1 MLFSSTSEC
10 FAWLAVF
17 MTEAFAIVTLNIITI
32 IVLMKNQSL
41 RKRSM
46 YLVINLAVA
55 DMLVGGF
62 SEIMTFFVMGI
73 RCNFW
78 KDNVHLNGIWD
89 SIIYSLELLFPLTS
103 ILNIA
108 AISLE
113 RTHATFLPF
122 RHRVIRK
129 MVYVVIIIIIWV
141 TAAMVSIALVI
152 IKNFKGHTKYY
163 FYVYVSFNSIC
174 LFVIFV
180 SYASIFMKM
189 YCGAHPRHHGPASR
203 ERKLSVS
210 LFIVTLVSLL
220 MWLPYVISIFLF
232 YSTEIFSSFPML
244 TNARFFFSLFLLFY
258 TNSLVNPILYAIRMP
273 EFKRAL
279 VSLFRF
285 QQRQGVGI
293 PLRPL

>member
-1 MLFSSTSEC
+1 MLLSSASDC

-17 MTEAFAIVTLNIITI
+17 MTEAVAIVTLNIITI

-46 YLVINLAVA
+46 YLVINLAAA
-55 DMLVGGF
+55 DLLVGGF
-62 SEIMTFFVMGI
+62 SEIMTFFVVGVQ
-73 RCNFW
+73 CNSW
-78 KDNVHLNGIWD
+78 KYNVHLNGIWN

-103 ILNIA
+103 ILNMA

-122 RHRVIRK
+122 RYRVIRK

-141 TAAMVSIALVI
+141 TAAMVSIALAI
-152 IKNFKGHTKYY
+152 IKNLKGHKKYY
-163 FYVYVSFNSIC
+163 FYVYVSFTSIC

-189 YCGAHPRHHGPASR
+189 CFGAHPRHHGAASR
-203 ERKLSVS
+203 ERKLSVT

-220 MWLPYVISIFLF
+220 MWLPYVMTIFLR
-232 YSTEIFSSFPML
+232 YYTEIFSSFSMQ
-244 TNARFFFSLFLLFY
+244 TNARFFFPLFLLFY

-293 PLRPL
+293 PLRPF

>member
-1 MLFSSTSEC
+1 MLVSSASEC
-10 FAWLAVF
+10 FTWIAVF
-17 MTEAFAIVTLNIITI
+17 MTEAVAIVTLNIITI
-32 IVLMKNQSL
+32 IVFMKNRSL

-62 SEIMTFFVMGI
+62 SEIMTFFVMGNQ
-73 RCNFW
+73 CNFW
-78 KDNVHLNGIWD
+78 KYNVHLNGIWD

-113 RTHATFLPF
+113 RTHATFLPL

-152 IKNFKGHTKYY
+152 IKNLNGHTKYY

-174 LFVIFV
+174 LFMIFA

-189 YCGAHPRHHGPASR
+189 CCGAHPRHHGVASR
-203 ERKLSVS
+203 ERKLSVT
-210 LFIVTLVSLL
+210 LFIVTLVSFL
-220 MWLPYVISIFLF
+220 MWLPYVISIFLL
-232 YSTEIFSSFPML
+232 YSTEIFSSFSML
-244 TNARFFFSLFLLFY
+244 TNARFFLSLFLFFY
-258 TNSLVNPILYAIRMP
+258 TNSLVNPIVYAIRMS